1 MNYTEIKNAA
11 LAYSDRQDSTAVVAN
26 MDNFLRVVEARMN
39 RLLTIDDLSIRY
51 QFPAP
56 NPADGRYNLPADFSA
71 LQDISIIA
79 VADTTQRTT
88 LLLINPE
95 QMNNATSV
103 GNNPAGSKR
112 FYNIIAGQLVIQP
125 VIDDTSILEIV
136 YYGKLLPL
144 TSIVINNWIATN
156 NPDVYIFGLM
166 TEINSFMK
174 DGVTADAWNARF
186 VQAISEISSAD
197 DQLVYSGPP
206 LITRAG

>member
-1 MNYTEIKNAA
+1 MNYTEIKNTA

-26 MDNFLRVVEARMN
+26 MDNFFRVVEARMN
-39 RLLTIDDLSIRY
+39 RLLTIENLSIRY
-51 QFPAP
+51 QFTAP

-144 TSIVINNWIATN
+144 TSIVINNWVATN

-174 DGVTADAWNARF
+174 DGVSAEAWNARF
-186 VQAISEISSAD
+186 VQAVSEITFAD
-197 DQLVYSGPP
+197 DKLVYSGPP
-206 LITRAG
+206 LIMRAG

>member
-56 NPADGRYNLPADFSA
+56 NPADGRYDLPADFSA

-103 GNNPAGSKR
+103 GNSPAGSKR
-112 FYNIIAGQLVIQP
+112 FYNVIAGQLVIQP

-144 TSIVINNWIATN
+144 TSIVIDNWIATN

-174 DGVTADAWNARF
+174 DGVAADAWNARF

-206 LITRAG
+206 LITRVG